1 MYRLLEIN
9 KINDKESQSI
19 YPFDDFTAMEAEYET
34 KLGAWMKNESVQAEL
49 LVMLD
54 GSLETLGMAKIG
66 DAELSPRL
74 IEVKTTE
81 TEDVTVSKYDSN
93 YLVSANFHS
102 KLGAAMKNE
111 AVTVEV
117 LKGVDGNGAELEH
130 RSWIRPVEVPEPQP
144 EPEPTPAEEEPE
156 EPTEE

>member
-9 KINDKESQSI
+9 KTDDKESQSI

-54 GSLETLGMAKIG
+54 GSLNTIEVGRVG
-66 DAELSPRL
+66 EAELSPRL

-81 TEDVTVSKYDSN
+81 TEEVTVSKYDSN

-111 AVTVEV
+111 VVTVEI

-130 RSWIRPVEVPEPQP
+130 RSWIRPVEPTP
-144 EPEPTPAEEEPE
+144 EPEEET
-156 EPTEE
+156 EPTE

>member
-9 KINDKESQSI
+9 KTNDKESQSI
-19 YPFDDFTAMEAEYET
+19 YPFEDLTSMEAEYET

-54 GSLETLGMAKIG
+54 GSLNTIEAGRVGG
-66 DAELSPRL
+66 DELSPRL

-81 TEDVTVSKYDSN
+81 TEEVTVSKYDSN

-117 LKGVDGNGAELEH
+117 LKGIDGNGTELEH
-130 RSWIRPVEVPEPQP
+130 RSWIRPVEAP
-144 EPEPTPAEEEPE
+144 EEET
-156 EPTEE
+156 EPTE

>member
-9 KINDKESQSI
+9 KANDKESQSI
-19 YPFDDFTAMEAEYET
+19 YPFDDFTVMVAEYET

-54 GSLETLGMAKIG
+54 GSLNTIEVGRVG
-66 DAELSPRL
+66 EAELSPRL

-81 TEDVTVSKYDSN
+81 TEEATVSKYDSN

-102 KLGAAMKNE
+102 KLGSAMKNN
-111 AVTVEV
+111 AVIVEI
-117 LKGVDGNGAELEH
+117 LKGVDGNGVELEH
-130 RSWIRPVEVPEPQP
+130 RSWIRPVKESEPAPE
-144 EPEPTPAEEEPE
+144 A
-156 EPTEE
+156 

>member
-54 GSLETLGMAKIG
+54 GSLNTIEVGRVG
-66 DAELSPRL
+66 EAELSPRL
-74 IEVKTTE
+74 IEVKTTD
-81 TEDVTVSKYDSN
+81 TEEVTVSKYDSN
-93 YLVSANFHS
+93 YLVEANFHS
-102 KLGAAMKNE
+102 KRGAAMKDKN
-111 AVTVEV
+111 VLIEV
-117 LKGVDGNGAELEH
+117 LKGIDGKGAELVYK
-130 RSWIRPVEVPEPQP
+130 SWIRSVEAP
-144 EPEPTPAEEEPE
+144 EPEAEE
-156 EPTEE
+156 

>member
-9 KINDKESQSI
+9 KTNDKESQSI
-19 YPFDDFTAMEAEYET
+19 YPFDDFTDMEAEFET

-49 LVMLD
+49 LIMLD
-54 GSLETLGMAKIG
+54 GSLNTIEAGRVG
-66 DAELSPRL
+66 EDELSPRL

-93 YLVSANFHS
+93 YLISANFHS

-111 AVTVEV
+111 AVTVEI

-130 RSWIRPVEVPEPQP
+130 RSWIRPVE
-144 EPEPTPAEEEPE
+144 EPEPTPEP
-156 EPTEE
+156 